1 VPVERGIRKCDELCK
16 LHLWWLERVVGFAD
30 TCTQRDSQRGHLLP
44 EYSIRV
50 LQGVQLGHV
59 FEPSAMETGRGTPD
73 ILYMFCF
80 PLLRKFEGNGNLVG
94 AFGILHFCVWPWPA
108 LKAENLHDPD

>member
-1 VPVERGIRKCDELCK
+1 
-16 LHLWWLERVVGFAD
+16 
-30 TCTQRDSQRGHLLP
+30 
-44 EYSIRV
+44 
-50 LQGVQLGHV
+50 VQLGHV

-94 AFGILHFCVWPWPA
+94 SFWDDAFLRVA
-108 LKAENLHDPD
+108 LACIEG